1 MEDFNSRDFDCDSC
15 IIKYIFFDDNTV
27 WLCETICG
35 AIHVVRGYLGTN
47 PVKETS
53 LIKKRKKTCRN

>member
-1 MEDFNSRDFDCDSC
+1 MIAVLLN
-15 IIKYIFFDDNTV
+15 IYFFDDNTV